1 MRWKYAILLVF
12 FTYLQYE
19 LWLSQSNVLTA
30 WHLHQKIQEQLAE
43 NTKLKARNQI
53 LIADVLDLKQ
63 GTGAIEE
70 YARSELGM
78 IKKNEVFF
86 LLAE

>member
-1 MRWKYAILLVF
+1 MRWKYAVLLIF
-12 FTYLQYE
+12 FAYLQYD
-19 LWLSQSNVLTA
+19 LWLSQSNVLDG

-43 NTKLKARNQI
+43 NAKLKARNQL

-63 GTGAIEE
+63 GTAAIEE
-70 YARSELGM
+70 YARGELGM